1 MAKHSNKKEA
11 QKVQGLFFQDVLKW
25 LMIGIVL
32 FAGLIA
38 NSYYELQVSG
48 AIRAAIGIVLFV
60 ALLFGASTTFLG
72 QQAWGFL
79 KLSRNEMRKVVWP
92 TKQETTQTT
101 IMVVVIVLFTAVVLW
116 FLDWFFQWFV
126 YSFLL
131 G

>member
-1 MAKHSNKKEA
+1 MQQCIPVAALLHHRMYQPHDARRHSKMHPFA
-11 QKVQGLFFQDVLKW
+11 QSA
-25 LMIGIVL
+25 IIS
-32 FAGLIA
+32 IRP
-38 NSYYELQVSG
+38 VSG

-60 ALLFGASTTFLG
+60 ALLFGAYTTLLG
-72 QQAWGFL
+72 QQTWAFF

-101 IMVVVIVLFTAVVLW
+101 IMVVVIVLLTAVVLW
-116 FLDWFFQWFV
+116 LFDMFFQWFV

>member
-1 MAKHSNKKEA
+1 MAKHSNKKETQKA
-11 QKVQGLFFQDVLKW
+11 QDLSFQDILKW

-32 FAGLIA
+32 VAGLIA
-38 NSYYELQVSG
+38 NSHYELQVSG

-60 ALLFGASTTFLG
+60 ALLFGAYTTLLG
-72 QQAWGFL
+72 QQAWKFL

-101 IMVVVIVLFTAVVLW
+101 IMVVIIVLLTAIVLW
-116 FLDWFFQWFV
+116 LFDMFFQWFV

>member
-1 MAKHSNKKEA
+1 MAKDSNKKGTKKTQE
-11 QKVQGLFFQDVLKW
+11 FSFQDTLKW
-25 LMIGIVL
+25 LMICVVL
-32 FAGLIA
+32 VAGLIA

-60 ALLFGASTTFLG
+60 ALLFGAYTTLLG
-72 QQAWGFL
+72 QQTWAFF

-101 IMVVVIVLFTAVVLW
+101 IMVVVIVLLTAVVLW
-116 FLDWFFQWFV
+116 LFDMFFQWFV